1 MLFCLAYPTTLA
13 LYWTIPDVK
22 VESKKRLYVSAF
34 LLSMAWLSGTAWVVC
49 WGSDWINLYWGIPQS
64 FLGLTLAA
72 VGTSFPNLFASMITA
87 RAGRGPIAVS
97 NALGSNVQNVFLVLA
112 LPIWIRVL
120 QKGEYV
126 MTGNDINISII
137 WMAVTLGVVMLCVIG
152 QRFQLSSEADTA
164 CLRGTGVPSCLAPLE
179 ALPSQWRLQVRRYWS

>member
-1 MLFCLAYPTTLA
+1 
-13 LYWTIPDVK
+13 
-22 VESKKRLYVSAF
+22 
-34 LLSMAWLSGTAWVVC
+34 MAWLSGTAWVVC

-152 QRFQLSSEADTA
+152 QRFQLSSEAGYFFMFVYLAFVVQMTA
-164 CLRGTGVPSCLAPLE
+164 FAG
-179 ALPSQWRLQVRRYWS
+179 